1 MAGTPQR
8 LNSAQDLTLQNASI
22 VGTNWAFDPRAF
34 YKVNDIVVESNI
46 LFQCIEDVTEQDGFF
61 GTDNPPPS
69 ETPTHWAPISINSD
83 NQIAAS
89 DPATRGDNTPL
100 VTGDVYYNLT
110 SQETFVWD
118 GDSWEMAG
126 ASGSDIQITDDAP
139 TARSNASALEEGDLW
154 IDSNDGNKLYVYN
167 GSAFVEISADTDTG
181 SEVFI
186 ADTAPTIRPDS
197 TALQLGDLWYSAD
210 TNVLSYRSSS
220 DAWTA
225 LDLNYTNFMTFVGE
239 NAPANTLG
247 GVGDIYIQNTANV
260 GTTDNT
266 HLRAFWGRSGSGWLR
281 LDSIGDGALIIGDGA
296 PDDSTLRANGVHP
309 QEGDRYYNSGTTTT
323 NHEKHWIFESSS
335 WRRWVNSF
343 TITDPGGTATAYHP
357 FETDQ
362 SLQFRDFKINI
373 TAGDGTAAPNTFNPL
388 GAAGQEVFADRLK
401 LNDGTNDSNIV
412 YAPLNSTAENEQ
424 IINIRPVQIGD
435 KNYLPLGDADQ
446 HIEVHSLN
454 IGGIGYNPVS
464 DTAATTI
471 NENTLKI
478 EDSQD
483 TAVST
488 TFDPLAL
495 ANTEGA
501 ETTIK
506 FANSVITSDSGV
518 HTVTIG
524 SQPLT
529 EAAWFNSNEL
539 DRSEDDVN
547 FPSVAAVQE
556 ALDVQDFT
564 LSSGAGTTD
573 DPELHTIIVPQ
584 LDSDGKVIRD
594 AGTGDITTTRW
605 RIVGSTPADV
615 ATPTTVN
622 SSYTQYAGVT
632 AKTVVFNVAETGEVF
647 TDASF
652 TVAQTGGTPAYT
664 VQYIVDGGGTVDDTS
679 GNNVLQ
685 IRVTVTGYNDQ
696 VIANVRVTGTLT
708 VAEGPAT
715 REFPTVTAQV
725 VASAAPA
732 TNVTVHYGNNANIE
746 QYSSVPSGHSTTVE
760 ARSVNGVFATGSP
773 TTPPRI
779 YQMQGG
785 VPVDFTVTPVLTGL
799 TAKSWGFDRGQIN
812 TDDDN
817 SDVLIDWPSFEVI
830 PNGKVP
836 PTDGNDHT
844 FPAGQ
849 TVINIVLISPNTLS
863 ASYQLDSAN
872 LPGRLN
878 YFAIDDTDNLT
889 VTYNHNFDNPNGAYT
904 LRRFNGTSAAFT
916 AGSTSLTQQL
926 TSFLAFGADSL
937 RVRYVDIRN
946 PTDYN
951 IDSSTRGVAI
961 VAPWYIW
968 FTTDSTTPGAIAQN
982 NAVTG
987 SSGFENGQLVSDIN
1001 SHVITNT
1008 AGSDNLTVWA
1018 AIPLATVGS
1027 FTLGGSI
1034 TTGTLVSPLGTV
1046 KWTTETLSPQTTVLS
1061 GAPGDIEYQVFQVT
1075 VIAAGNTSTINLT
1088 LS

>member
-8 LNSAQDLTLQNASI
+8 LNSAQDLNLQNASI
-22 VGTNWAFDPRAF
+22 VGSNWAFDPRAF

-46 LFQCIEDVTEQDGFF
+46 LYQCILAVEEQDGFF

-69 ETPTHWAPISINSD
+69 STPTHWAPISINSD
-83 NQIAAS
+83 TQL
-89 DPATRGDNTPL
+89 ATTAPTTRADGTPL
-100 VTGDVYYNLT
+100 VAGDLYVNLT
-110 SQETFVWD
+110 DQEIF
-118 GDSWEMAG
+118 
-126 ASGSDIQITDDAP
+126 I
-139 TARSNASALEEGDLW
+139 RNA
-154 IDSNDGNKLYVYN
+154 
-167 GSAFVEISADTDTG
+167 
-181 SEVFI
+181 
-186 ADTAPTIRPDS
+186 
-197 TALQLGDLWYSAD
+197 
-210 TNVLSYRSSS
+210 S
-220 DAWTA
+220 DAWEQVETGIETDVQQQDDMPTVRTDGKPLEPGDIWIDTDGLSLYIFDGSA
-225 LDLNYTNFMTFVGE
+225 YILVAREHQVFVGE
-239 NAPANTLG
+239 NAPAAG
-247 GVGDIYIQNTANV
+247 SGKVGDLYIQNTAND
-260 GTTDNT
+260 GATDNT
-266 HLRAFWGRSGSGWLR
+266 QLRAFWGHTGSGWLR
-281 LDSIGDGALIIGDGA
+281 LDSIGDGALIIGAGA
-296 PDDSTLRANGVHP
+296 PGNATTRANGVRP
-309 QEGDRYYNSGTTTT
+309 REGDRYYDNGNTAAGT
-323 NHEKHWIFESSS
+323 NRYYILQASS
-335 WRRWVNSF
+335 WEPWGNSF
-343 TITDPGGTATAYHP
+343 AIRNPDGSTHATVQP
-357 FETDQ
+357 FDSAATTSMQ
-362 SLQFRDFKINI
+362 LRDFKINI
-373 TAGDGTAAPNTFNPL
+373 TAGDGTPAPNTFNPL
-388 GAAGQEVFADRLK
+388 GSAGQQIFVDD
-401 LNDGTNDSNIV
+401 LNFTDGTNTDTTYVPI
-412 YAPLNSTAENEQ
+412 NSTGHQ
-424 IINIRPVQIGD
+424 DRTVHIRPLQIGD
-435 KNYLPLGDADQ
+435 KNYLPLGAADQ
-446 HIEVHSLN
+446 SIDIHSLS
-454 IGGIGYNPVS
+454 IGGVGYNPV
-464 DTAATTI
+464 TNTTNTTI
-471 NENTLKI
+471 NENTI
-478 EDSQD
+478 TFIAEDDSTIVAYD
-483 TAVST
+483 PLTHETAVT
-488 TFDPLAL
+488 P
-495 ANTEGA
+495 
-501 ETTIK
+501 TIK
-506 FANSVITSDSGV
+506 FANSTVETADDV

-524 SQPLT
+524 SLPLT
-529 EAAWFNSNEL
+529 EDAWFNSNEL

-556 ALDVQDFT
+556 ALDIQDFT
-564 LSSGAGTTD
+564 LSSGVGTTE
-573 DPELHTIIVPQ
+573 DPELHTITVPQ
-584 LDSDGKVIRD
+584 IDSGTGKVVRD
-594 AGTGDITTTRW
+594 GDGNIATTRW

-615 ATPTTVN
+615 SAPTTVN

-632 AKTVVFNVAETGEVF
+632 AKTVVFNVAEVGEVF

-652 TVAQTGGTPAYT
+652 SVAQTGGTPSHT
-664 VQYIVDGGGTVDDTS
+664 IQYIVDGGGTVTDLS

-696 VIANVRVTGTLT
+696 VIANVRVTGAFT
-708 VAEGPAT
+708 VAEGPAS
-715 REFPTVTAQV
+715 REFTNITAQV

-773 TTPPRI
+773 TTAPRI
-779 YQMQGG
+779 YQMQSG
-785 VPVDFTVTPVLTGL
+785 VAVDFTVTPVLTGL

-937 RVRYVDIRN
+937 RVRYVDSRN

-968 FTTDSTTPGAIAQN
+968 FTTDSTTPGSISQA

-1008 AGSDNLTVWA
+1008 AGADNLTVWA

-1061 GAPGDIEYQVFQVT
+1061 GGPGDIEYQVFQVT

>member
-1 MAGTPQR
+1 MAGTPQV
-8 LNSAQDLTLQNASI
+8 LNFSQDLSLQNASL
-22 VGTNWAFDPRAF
+22 VNTNWAFDPRAF

-46 LFQCIEDVTEQDGFF
+46 LFQCILDVTEQDGFF
-61 GTDNPPPS
+61 GMDNPPPS

-89 DPATRGDNTPL
+89 NPTTRADGTPL
-100 VTGDVYYNLT
+100 VTGDVYYKLT
-110 SQETFVWD
+110 TQEAFVWD

-126 ASGSDIQITDDAP
+126 ASGSDVQVAATAP
-139 TARSNASALEEGDLW
+139 EFRANGSGLMDGDLW
-154 IDSNDGNKLYVYN
+154 IDSSNNNRLHVYN
-167 GSAFVEISADTDTG
+167 STTSLFELVSPDTDTG

-225 LDLNYTNFMTFVGE
+225 MDLNYTNFMTFVGE
-239 NAPANTLG
+239 TAPANTLG
-247 GVGDIYIQNTANV
+247 KVGDIYIQN
-260 GTTDNT
+260 NT
-266 HLRAFWGRSGSGWLR
+266 SDSHARAFWGHTGSTWLR
-281 LDSIGDGALIIGDGA
+281 LDSIGDGALIIGAGA
-296 PDDSTLRANGVHP
+296 PGNSTTRANGVEP
-309 QEGDRYYNSGTTTT
+309 REGDRYYDNGNTAAG
-323 NHEKHWIFESSS
+323 NNRYYIFQSSS
-335 WRRWVNSF
+335 WEPWGNSF
-343 TITDPGGTATAYHP
+343 AINNPDGSTHATVHP
-357 FETDQ
+357 FDSTASTSMQ
-362 SLQFRDFKINI
+362 VRDFKINI
-373 TAGDGTAAPNTFNPL
+373 TAGDGTSAPNTFNPL

-401 LNDGTNDSNIV
+401 FSDGTNDNTYV
-412 YAPLNSTAENEQ
+412 PLNSTAENEHPV
-424 IINIRPVQIGD
+424 NIRPLQIGD
-435 KNYLPLGDADQ
+435 KNYLPLGAADQ
-446 HIEVHSLN
+446 SIDIHSLS
-454 IGGIGYNPVS
+454 IGGVGYNPV
-464 DTAATTI
+464 TNTTNTTI
-471 NENTLKI
+471 NENTI
-478 EDSQD
+478 TFIAEDDSTIVVYD
-483 TAVST
+483 PLTHETAVT
-488 TFDPLAL
+488 P
-495 ANTEGA
+495 
-501 ETTIK
+501 TIK
-506 FANSVITSDSGV
+506 FANSTVETADDV

-524 SQPLT
+524 SLPLT
-529 EAAWFNSNEL
+529 EDAWFNSNEL

-556 ALDVQDFT
+556 ALDIQDFT
-564 LSSGAGTTD
+564 LSSGVGTTE
-573 DPELHTIIVPQ
+573 DPELHTITVPQ
-584 LDSDGKVIRD
+584 IDSGTGKVVRD
-594 AGTGDITTTRW
+594 DDGNIATTRW

-615 ATPTTVN
+615 SAPTTVN

-632 AKTVVFNVAETGEVF
+632 AKTVVFNVAEVGEVF

-652 TVAQTGGTPAYT
+652 TVAQTGGTPSHT
-664 VQYIVDGGGTVDDTS
+664 VQYIVDGGGTATDLS

-696 VIANVRVTGTLT
+696 VIANVRVTGAFT
-708 VAEGPAT
+708 VAEGPAS
-715 REFPTVTAQV
+715 REFTNITAQV

-773 TTPPRI
+773 TTAPRI
-779 YQMQGG
+779 YQVQNG
-785 VPVDFTVTPVLTGL
+785 VAVDFTVTPVLTGL

-830 PNGKVP
+830 PNGKTP

-937 RVRYVDIRN
+937 RVRYVDSRN

-1008 AGSDNLTVWA
+1008 AGADNLTVWA

-1061 GAPGDIEYQVFQVT
+1061 GGPGDIEYQVFQVT

>member
-1 MAGTPQR
+1 MAGTPQV
-8 LNSAQDLTLQNASI
+8 LNFSQDLSLQNASL
-22 VGTNWAFDPRAF
+22 VNTNWAFDPRAF
-34 YKVNDIVVESNI
+34 YKENDIVVESNI
-46 LFQCIEDVTEQDGFF
+46 LFQCILAVTEQDGFF

-83 NQIAAS
+83 NQIAATN
-89 DPATRGDNTPL
+89 PATRGDNTPL

-186 ADTAPTIRPDS
+186 ADAAPTVRPDS
-197 TALQLGDLWYSAD
+197 TAIQEGDLWYSAD
-210 TNVLSYRSSS
+210 TSVLSYRDSSG
-220 DAWTA
+220 DWTA

-239 NAPANTLG
+239 TAPANTLG
-247 GVGDIYIQNTANV
+247 GVGDIYIQNSSSDSHA
-260 GTTDNT
+260 
-266 HLRAFWGRSGSGWLR
+266 RAFWGHTGSTWLR
-281 LDSIGDGALIIGDGA
+281 LDSIGDGALIIGAGA
-296 PDDSTLRANGVHP
+296 PGNATTRANGVEP
-309 QEGDRYYNSGTTTT
+309 REGDRYYDNGNTAAG
-323 NHEKHWIFESSS
+323 NNRYYIFQASS
-335 WRRWVNSF
+335 WEPWGNSF
-343 TITDPGGTATAYHP
+343 AINNPDGSTHATVHP
-357 FETDQ
+357 FDSTASTSMQ
-362 SLQFRDFKINI
+362 LRDFKLNL
-373 TAGDGTAAPNTFNPL
+373 TTPTGGDDDVTFNPL
-388 GAAGQEVFADRLK
+388 GAANQQVYADRLS
-401 LNDGTNDSNIV
+401 LTDGTDTHTYS
-412 YAPLNSTAENEQ
+412 PLNKTAEAHPS
-424 IINIRPVQIGD
+424 ITVQPLTVGD
-435 KNYLPLGDADQ
+435 KTYHPLSSDAQSID
-446 HIEVHSLN
+446 VHSLS
-454 IGGIGYNPVS
+454 IGGVGYNPV
-464 DTAATTI
+464 TNTTNTTI
-471 NENTLKI
+471 NENTI
-478 EDSQD
+478 TFIAEDDSTIVAYD
-483 TAVST
+483 PLTHETAVT
-488 TFDPLAL
+488 P
-495 ANTEGA
+495 
-501 ETTIK
+501 TIK
-506 FANSVITSDSGV
+506 FANSTVEMVDDV

-524 SQPLT
+524 ALPLT
-529 EAAWFNSNEL
+529 EDAWFNSNEL
-539 DRSEDDVN
+539 DRSEDNVN

-556 ALDVQDFT
+556 ALDIQDFT
-564 LSSGAGTTD
+564 LSSGVGTTE
-573 DPELHTIIVPQ
+573 DPELHTITVPQ
-584 LDSDGKVIRD
+584 IDSGTGKVVRD
-594 AGTGDITTTRW
+594 DDGNIATTRW

-615 ATPTTVN
+615 SAPTTVN

-632 AKTVVFNVAETGEVF
+632 AKTVVFNVAEVGEVF

-652 TVAQTGGTPAYT
+652 TVAQTGGTPSHT
-664 VQYIVDGGGTVDDTS
+664 VQYIVDGGGTVTDLS

-696 VIANVRVTGTLT
+696 VIANVRVTGAFT
-708 VAEGPAT
+708 VAEGPAS
-715 REFPTVTAQV
+715 REFTNITAQV

-773 TTPPRI
+773 TTAPRI
-779 YQMQGG
+779 YQMQSG
-785 VPVDFTVTPVLTGL
+785 VAVDFTVTPVLTGL

-830 PNGKVP
+830 PNGKTP

-937 RVRYVDIRN
+937 RVRYVDSRN

-968 FTTDSTTPGAIAQN
+968 FTTDSTTPGSISQA

-1008 AGSDNLTVWA
+1008 AGADNLTVWA

-1061 GAPGDIEYQVFQVT
+1061 GGPGDIEYQVFQVT

>member
-8 LNSAQDLTLQNASI
+8 LNSAQDLNLQNASI
-22 VGTNWAFDPRAF
+22 VGSNWAFDPRAF

-46 LFQCIEDVTEQDGFF
+46 LYQCILAVTEQDGFF

-69 ETPTHWAPISINSD
+69 STPTHWAPISINSD
-83 NQIAAS
+83 TQL
-89 DPATRGDNTPL
+89 ATTAPDTRADGTPL
-100 VTGDVYYNLT
+100 VAGDLYVNLT
-110 SQETFVWD
+110 DQEIFIRNASDAWEQVETGIETDVQETGTEPTQREDGKPLEPGDIWIDNTEASRPLLHIYDGTNYVRVGTDHETFV
-118 GDSWEMAG
+118 G
-126 ASGSDIQITDDAP
+126 P
-139 TARSNASALEEGDLW
+139 TAPADTLGKVGDL
-154 IDSNDGNKLYVYN
+154 
-167 GSAFVEISADTDTG
+167 F
-181 SEVFI
+181 
-186 ADTAPTIRPDS
+186 
-197 TALQLGDLWYSAD
+197 
-210 TNVLSYRSSS
+210 
-220 DAWTA
+220 
-225 LDLNYTNFMTFVGE
+225 
-239 NAPANTLG
+239 
-247 GVGDIYIQNTANV
+247 IQN
-260 GTTDNT
+260 NT
-266 HLRAFWGRSGSGWLR
+266 SLNTRALWGRSGSGWLR
-281 LDSIGDGALIIGDGA
+281 LDSIGDGALIIGSGA
-296 PDDSTLRANGVHP
+296 PSDSTTRANGINP
-309 QEGDRYYNSGTTTT
+309 RTGDRYYDNASSPAAT
-323 NHEKHWIFESSS
+323 NRFYVFEGSS
-335 WRRWVNSF
+335 WRELGNSF
-343 TITDPGGTATAYHP
+343 TIVDPGGSDHAVYNPFDADSATRM
-357 FETDQ
+357 Q
-362 SLQFRDFKINI
+362 LRDFKINI

-388 GAAGQEVFADRLK
+388 GAGGQEVFADRLK
-401 LNDGTNDSNIV
+401 LHDGTNDSSIYV
-412 YAPLNSTAENEQ
+412 PLNSTAENEH
-424 IINIRPVQIGD
+424 IINVRPLQIGD
-435 KNYLPLGDADQ
+435 KNYLPLGAADQ
-446 HIEVHSLN
+446 TIDIHSLS
-454 IGGIGYNPVS
+454 IGGVGYNPV
-464 DTAATTI
+464 TNTTNTTI
-471 NENTLKI
+471 NENTI
-478 EDSQD
+478 TFIAEDDSTIVAYD
-483 TAVST
+483 PLTHETAVT
-488 TFDPLAL
+488 P
-495 ANTEGA
+495 
-501 ETTIK
+501 TIK
-506 FANSVITSDSGV
+506 FANSTVETVDDV

-524 SQPLT
+524 SLPLT
-529 EAAWFNSNEL
+529 EDAWFNSNEL

-556 ALDVQDFT
+556 ALDIQDFT
-564 LSSGAGTTD
+564 LSSGVGTTE
-573 DPELHTIIVPQ
+573 DPELHTITVPQ
-584 LDSDGKVIRD
+584 IDSGTGKVVRD
-594 AGTGDITTTRW
+594 DDGNIATTRW

-615 ATPTTVN
+615 SAPTTVN

-632 AKTVVFNVAETGEVF
+632 AKTVVFNVAEVGEVF

-652 TVAQTGGTPAYT
+652 SVAQTGGTPSHT
-664 VQYIVDGGGTVDDTS
+664 IQYIVDGGGTVADLS

-696 VIANVRVTGTLT
+696 VIANVRVTGAFT
-708 VAEGPAT
+708 VAEGPAS
-715 REFPTVTAQV
+715 REFTNITAQV

-773 TTPPRI
+773 TTAPRI
-779 YQMQGG
+779 YQMQSG
-785 VPVDFTVTPVLTGL
+785 VAVDFTVTPVLTGL

-937 RVRYVDIRN
+937 RVRYVDSRN

-968 FTTDSTTPGAIAQN
+968 FTTDSTTPGSISQA

-1008 AGSDNLTVWA
+1008 AGADNLTVWA

-1061 GAPGDIEYQVFQVT
+1061 GGPGDIEYQVFQVT